1 MYLETSE
8 KLLTFIENSPSCF
21 HAVDNIKHFLIS
33 SGYQALREDE
43 KWNIEQGGKY
53 FVTRND
59 SSLIA
64 FTIPYGKMESFKI
77 TATHSDSPTFKV
89 KENPENCDGKY
100 IRINVEPYG
109 GGIYNTWLDRPLSVA
124 GRVLVKQGNEYVT
137 KLVCVDKDLLMIP
150 SLAIH
155 VNQKAN
161 KGYVFDPK
169 KDMLPIFGSQKAEG
183 LFMEQIAESAG
194 VDKSSILGHDLFLC
208 ERTGSKIWG
217 ALDEFISS
225 GRIDNLQ
232 CTFATLMGF
241 IMAKKEKH
249 GAIYCVF
256 DNEEVGSST
265 KQGAASTFLSY
276 VLERIAF
283 CLGMTDEELKVTIAK
298 SFMVSA
304 DNAHAY
310 HPAHGD
316 VADGVNSPVING
328 GVVIKYNAN
337 QKYCTDGVSAAI
349 FKDLCN
355 EAEVPYQIYT
365 NRADMPGGST
375 LGNIANTKVSMD
387 TVDVGL
393 PQLAMHSAYE
403 TAGTK
408 DTEYLIKVI
417 SKFFK

>member
-8 KLLTFIENSPSCF
+8 KLLTFLDNSPSCF

-33 SGYQALREDE
+33 SGYTALREDE
-43 KWNIEQGGKY
+43 KWEIKNGGKY

-64 FTIPYGKMESFKI
+64 FTIPEVGIDAFNI
-77 TATHSDSPTFKV
+77 TATHSDWPTFKI
-89 KENPENCDGKY
+89 KENPENCDDKY
-100 IRINVEPYG
+100 ARLNVEPYG
-109 GGIYNTWLDRPLSVA
+109 GGIYSTWLDRPLSVA
-124 GRVLVKQGNEYVT
+124 GRVLFKENGKYVT
-137 KLVCVDKDLLMIP
+137 KLVYVDRDLLMIP

-155 VNQKAN
+155 MNRKAN
-161 KGYVFDPK
+161 EGYKLDLK
-169 KDMLPIFGSQKAEG
+169 KDLLPIFGSAEADD

-194 VDKSSILGHDLFLC
+194 VNKNDILGHDLFLC
-208 ERTGSKIWG
+208 ERTGSRVWG
-217 ALDEFISS
+217 VCDEFISS

-241 IMAKKEKH
+241 IMAKKEQS
-249 GAIYCVF
+249 GAMFCVF

-265 KQGAASTFLSY
+265 KQGADSTFLQT

-283 CLGMTDEELKVTIAK
+283 SLGMTDEDFKIAIAK

-310 HPAHGD
+310 HPAHGE
-316 VADGVNSPVING
+316 VADGKNSPLING
-328 GVVIKYNAN
+328 GVVIKFNAN

-349 FKDLCN
+349 FKDICN

-365 NRADMPGGST
+365 NPADMPGGST
-375 LGNIANTKVSMD
+375 LGNISNTHISLN

-403 TAGTK
+403 TAGIK
-408 DTEYLIKVI
+408 DTVYMIKAI